1 MLYAVVVLMWVV
13 MWVVIWEVVSVRMH
27 LMHLPS

>member
-13 MWVVIWEVVSVRMH
+13 MWVVMWEVVSVRMH

>member
-1 MLYAVVVLMWVV
+1 MPYAVVVLMWVV
-13 MWVVIWEVVSVRMH
+13 MWVVMWEVVSVRMH